1 MSTRNQRPD
10 AGAASPVPPLAAVS
24 LAAVLLATAVA
35 LSGCAPAV
43 PSDPP
48 GITGTVTSLT
58 PGEADTLM
66 TILVEV
72 PDGET
77 PDPSFVSDKA
87 SVRITTE
94 TDVFDIGGNPADAG
108 DVLRPGIAVSV
119 WFTGAV
125 AESYPVQGTASA
137 VRQMP

>member
-1 MSTRNQRPD
+1 MRPWDRRRD
-10 AGAASPVPPLAAVS
+10 AGATSTVLL
-24 LAAVLLATAVA
+24 LAAVLLVASAVA
-35 LSGCAPAV
+35 LSGCAPSA

-48 GITGTVTSLT
+48 GIAGVITSVT

-87 SVRITTE
+87 SVRITTG
-94 TDVFDIGGNPADAG
+94 TDVFDIGENPVDAR

-125 AESYPVQGTASA
+125 AESYPVQGTAAA